1 MKCYFSFLW
10 REAYKYYMMGKER
23 GFMAKVFK
31 KPQLVVK
38 TPTVVVS
45 STKSALC
52 SGGSSHIVV
61 DTSSN

>member
-1 MKCYFSFLW
+1 
-10 REAYKYYMMGKER
+10 MMGKER

-31 KPQLVVK
+31 QPQLVVK